1 MGEFDPSVLFRTV
14 WVISESKSASR
25 VAGSRGS
32 MSPKLHLSRFVG
44 SAVLWVHP
52 EEDSLGDH
60 VTGTPPDIH
69 LVQFWRTENICPL
82 GLPARVPR
90 FALIVLT
97 WFGSMIILE

>member
-25 VAGSRGS
+25 VAGSRGL

-60 VTGTPPDIH
+60 VTGLLTST
-69 LVQFWRTENICPL
+69 LYSSGELRTFVPWAFQQEFQ
-82 GLPARVPR
+82 GL
-90 FALIVLT
+90 L
-97 WFGSMIILE
+97 